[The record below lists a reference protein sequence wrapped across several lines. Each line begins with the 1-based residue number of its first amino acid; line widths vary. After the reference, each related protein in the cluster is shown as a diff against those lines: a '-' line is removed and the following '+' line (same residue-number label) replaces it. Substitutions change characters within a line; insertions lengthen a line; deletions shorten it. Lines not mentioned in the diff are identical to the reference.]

1 MPTFTLQGEHITL
14 AHALKA
20 SGLAESGG
28 HAKVLVRLGQ
38 VLVNGQ
44 TEQRPGRK
52 LFAGDRFQLE
62 AHPEWTVTREE

>member
-1 MPTFTLQGEHITL
+1 MPTFGLKGEHITL
-14 AHALKA
+14 AQALKA
-20 SGLAESGG
+20 TGQAESGG

-52 LFAGDRFQLE
+52 LFAGDRFQVE
-62 AHPEWTVTREE
+62 GQPEWTVTREE